1 MKTPIEQSA
10 PGRVPSV
17 RHSDDD
23 VPGLPAG
30 YSSRLA
36 NADLIPLKDQH
47 WNAYN
52 IFAFWMSDV
61 HSVGGYVF
69 AGSLFALG
77 LTSWQVLIALLVG
90 IGVVNV
96 FCNLVAKPSQVN
108 GVPYPVMCRAT
119 FGVLGANVPA
129 MIRGLIAVAWYG
141 IQTYLASTAFVVI
154 IVKFFPQYAA
164 YAEVSQHGFAGLS
177 ALGWL
182 GFMALWVLQALVFW
196 NGMEAIKK
204 FIDFA
209 GPAVYIVMFALTA
222 WLVSKAGW
230 QNIHLDLSAVKYH
243 GWEVVPVMITAI
255 ALVVSYFSGPMLN
268 FGDFSR
274 YGKSYDAVKLGNF
287 WGLPV
292 NFLAFSLVTV
302 ITTAATQPVFGK
314 IITDPVEMVSRIDN
328 ATAVVLGAVTF
339 VIATI
344 GINIVANFVSPAF
357 DFSNVAPSRISWRM
371 GGMIAAVA
379 SVFITP
385 WNLFNRPEVIHYTL
399 DILGSFIGPL
409 YGVLIVDYYLVKRQK
424 IAVDDMF
431 TMSSAGRY
439 WYENGV
445 NRQAIYALA
454 PAAVIA
460 IACVLVPALHPLA
473 NFSWFVGVALA
484 ALFYRLIARQAP
496 SVSPLPA
503 PAPS

>member
-1 MKTPIEQSA
+1 MHESTD
-10 PGRVPSV
+10 V
-17 RHSDDD
+17 RGEARIPTVRYEDGE
-23 VPGLPAG
+23 PELPAG

-36 NADLIPLKDQH
+36 NEDLVPLKDQH

-77 LTSWQVLIALLVG
+77 LTSWQVLIALLAG
-90 IGVVNV
+90 ISIVNV
-96 FCNLVAKPSQVN
+96 LCNLVAKPSQRN
-108 GVPYPVMCRAT
+108 GVPYPVMCRAA
-119 FGVLGANVPA
+119 FGVLGANIPA

-154 IVKFFPQYAA
+154 ALKFWPQLGA
-164 YAEVSQHGFAGLS
+164 YADVTQHGFGGLS
-177 ALGWL
+177 ALGWF
-182 GFMALWVLQALVFW
+182 GFMTLWVLQALVFW
-196 NGMEAIKK
+196 NGMEAIKR
-204 FIDFA
+204 FIDFC
-209 GPAVYIVMFALTA
+209 GPAVYVVMFALTA

-230 QNIHLDLSAVKYH
+230 QNIHLNLGAVKYH

-274 YGKSYDAVKLGNF
+274 YGKSFAAVKRGNF
-287 WGLPV
+287 WGLPI

-314 IITDPVEMVSRIDN
+314 LITDPVEMVSRIDN

-357 DFSNVAPSRISWRM
+357 DFSNVAPSRISWRA

-409 YGVLIVDYYLVKRQK
+409 YGILIVDFYLIKRQQ
-424 IAVDDMF
+424 IDVDAMF
-431 TMSSAGRY
+431 SMSPTSRY
-439 WYENGV
+439 WYAGGV
-445 NRQAIYALA
+445 NRSAVYALV
-454 PAAVIA
+454 PAALVA
-460 IACVLVPALHPLA
+460 IACVLVPTLHPLA
-473 NFSWFVGVALA
+473 NFSWFVGVGVAALA
-484 ALFYRLIARQAP
+484 YRWLARGAVQKAARP
-496 SVSPLPA
+496 ATASP
-503 PAPS
+503 